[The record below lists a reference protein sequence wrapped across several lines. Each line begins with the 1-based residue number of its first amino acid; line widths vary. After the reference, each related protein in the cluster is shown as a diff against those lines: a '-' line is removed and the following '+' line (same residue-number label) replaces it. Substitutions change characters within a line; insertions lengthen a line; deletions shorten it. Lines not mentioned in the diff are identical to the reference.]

1 MQRDLRP
8 MGVLE
13 IIDASFRI
21 YREHFLKFLA
31 INAIIFVPY
40 TLFLAAVMPN
50 LLMEASQVA
59 FMSAGDPT
67 ATLRAML
74 PSLSTALLGM
84 LFFQQ
89 IATGAITAAVA
100 DGYLGK
106 VPTVGRSYSTVAAR
120 FGTLFGA
127 ILLSA
132 VIIAAGFIIIVP
144 GIVFMLWFSIVS
156 TIVIIEKTNISQS
169 LARSRALV
177 QGFLSKVLGLLFL
190 VGIITI
196 IFSQIGQI
204 IGSLFVPQPGLDLTV
219 SGGAKFSAA
228 FEKYLLVQ
236 TVSGHIVEMFV
247 GPLMSIAHVLLYY
260 DLRIRKEGFD
270 MEVMSNEILGPTPP
284 AEGKATVDL
293 QPPPGGFQA

>member
-1 MQRDLRP
+1 

-31 INAIIFVPY
+31 INAIVFVPY

-50 LLMEASQVA
+50 LLMEASQAA
-59 FMSAGDPT
+59 FTSAGDPT

-74 PSLSTALLGM
+74 PALSTMFLGM

-106 VPTVGRSYSTVAAR
+106 VPSVGRSYSTVLAC

-127 ILLSA
+127 ILLAA
-132 VIIAAGFIIIVP
+132 VITAAGFVVIVP

-156 TIVIIEKTNISQS
+156 TVVIIEKTSVGRS

-177 QGFLSKVLGLLFL
+177 QGFLSKVFGLLLL
-190 VGIITI
+190 VGIITV

-204 IGSLFVPQPGLDLTV
+204 IGGLFVPQPGLDEIA
-219 SGGAKFSAA
+219 SGGAQFTVA
-228 FEKYLLVQ
+228 FKKYLLVQ
-236 TVSGHIVEMFV
+236 TVSGHIVELFV

-270 MEVMSNEILGPTPP
+270 MEVMSNEILGGAP
-284 AEGKATVDL
+284 KAVDTKAAVDL
-293 QPPPGGFQA
+293 PPPQGGLQA

>member
-31 INAIIFVPY
+31 INAIVFVPY
-40 TLFLAAVMPN
+40 TLFLAAVMPG
-50 LLMEASQVA
+50 LLMEASQAA
-59 FMSAGDPT
+59 FISAGDPT

-74 PSLSTALLGM
+74 PALSTTLLGM

-100 DGYLGK
+100 DSYLGK
-106 VPTVGRSYSTVAAR
+106 APSVSRSYATVVAR

-132 VIIAAGFIIIVP
+132 VITAVGFVIIVP

-156 TIVIIEKTNISQS
+156 TVVIIEKVGIGQS

-177 QGFLSKVLGLLFL
+177 TGFLSKVFGLLIL
-190 VGIITI
+190 VGIMTL

-204 IGSLFVPQPGLDLTV
+204 IGGMFVPQPGLDLAA
-219 SGGAKFSAA
+219 SGGVKFTAA
-228 FEKYLLVQ
+228 LEKYLLVQ
-236 TVSGHIVEMFV
+236 TLAGHVVEMFV

-270 MEVMSNEILGPTPP
+270 MEVMSNEILGG
-284 AEGKATVDL
+284 AERVTRNEAIEL
-293 QPPPGGFQA
+293 PPPPGGFQA